1 MFFSPSRRWILKSL
15 ITSVIP
21 CAAGGV
27 FLVCFS
33 FVSYAMY
40 AAAQKLYRG
49 QMKKND
55 GGGSEGKKTLPPPPS
70 FSPLTFYSTR
80 NERRLRLQNS
90 AEILALDPHVT
101 DLTNDPKC
109 FSNFSPTWL
118 ANQTT
123 AYLSRHSWHIFKPWC
138 TDWGPEQGFWRW
150 LEDVFNQRAVSL
162 VAYGCFLRL
171 VFV

>member
-1 MFFSPSRRWILKSL
+1 MVFLW
-15 ITSVIP
+15 
-21 CAAGGV
+21 GV
-27 FLVCFS
+27 FCLCPMQCVQPRKSCTE
-33 FVSYAMY
+33 V
-40 AAAQKLYRG
+40 KW
-49 QMKKND
+49 KND

-90 AEILALDPHVT
+90 AEILALDPHAT

-109 FSNFSPTWL
+109 LSNFSPTWL

-162 VAYGCFLRL
+162 VASGCFLRL